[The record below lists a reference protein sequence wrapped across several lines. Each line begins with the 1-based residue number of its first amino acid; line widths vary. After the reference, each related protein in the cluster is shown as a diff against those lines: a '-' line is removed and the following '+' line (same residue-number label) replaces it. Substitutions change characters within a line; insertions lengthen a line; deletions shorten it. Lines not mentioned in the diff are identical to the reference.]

1 MKLFHSYVPT
11 IDGNLVVWATTYKE
25 KLGLLGSDLGLSPA
39 EVLELQQ
46 AAQAIIDG
54 VNKTDVKKAE
64 LKEATSAKDLTKQ
77 AKLQLIRSAA
87 VRIKTLPAYNHNM
100 GRELGI
106 VSPAQAVDHGSLKPS
121 LTAASF
127 PGYVQLSF
135 KKRRMFG
142 ITLYGRVK
150 GAQEWQKLDV
160 VKSSPFIDHTP
171 LAEAGKPE
179 TREYM
184 AVCYDGLQEIGYPSD
199 IVSVVHGG

>member
-1 MKLFHSYVPT
+1 MKLFNSYVPAA
-11 IDGNLVVWATTYKE
+11 DGNLVVWATTYKE
-25 KLGLLGSDLGLSPA
+25 KLGLIGPDLGLSPA
-39 EVLELQQ
+39 EVLELQE

-54 VNKTDVKKAE
+54 VNKADIKKVE
-64 LKEATSAKDLTKQ
+64 SKEATSAKDLVKQ
-77 AKLQLIRSAA
+77 SKLKLIRSAA
-87 VRIKTLPAYNHNM
+87 VRIKTLPAYNHNL

-106 VSPAQAVDHGSLKPS
+106 VGPMQSVDNGNLKPGI
-121 LTAASF
+121 TAASF

-150 GAQEWQKLDV
+150 GAQEWQKLEA
-160 VKSSPFIDHTP
+160 VKSSPFIDYTP
-171 LAEAGKPE
+171 LAEANRPE

>member
-1 MKLFHSYVPT
+1 MKLFHPYVPT

-25 KLGLLGSDLGLSPA
+25 KLGLLGPDLGLPPA
-39 EVLELQQ
+39 EIQDLQK

-54 VNKTDVKKAE
+54 INKTDLKKVE

-77 AKLQLIRSAA
+77 AKLQQIRSAA
-87 VRIKTLPAYNHNM
+87 VRIKTLPAYNHNL

-106 VSPAQAVDHGSLKPS
+106 VSPVQAVDHGSLKPS
-121 LTAASF
+121 LTAVSF

-142 ITLYGRVK
+142 ISLYGRVR
-150 GAQEWQKLDV
+150 GALEWQKLDV
-160 VKSSPFIDHTP
+160 VKNSPFLDNTP
-171 LAEAGKPE
+171 LAEAGRPE

-184 AVCYDGLQEIGYPSD
+184 AVCYDGIQETGHPSN